1 MIRILACIFGL
12 NWAMLGGGDEA
23 ARVLSTDQQTRNS
36 PLNEYLRGFSHT
48 EVTPEVL
55 LRIL

>member
-12 NWAMLGGGDEA
+12 SWAMLEGGDAA
-23 ARVLSTDQQTRNS
+23 ARALSTDQQPRS
-36 PLNEYLRGFSHT
+36 GPLDEYLRGFCHT
-48 EVTPEVL
+48 DVTPEVL

>member
-12 NWAMLGGGDEA
+12 RWAMLGGGDEA
-23 ARVLSTDQQTRNS
+23 ARVLSTDQQTRS
-36 PLNEYLRGFSHT
+36 GPLDEYLRGISHT
-48 EVTPEVL
+48 EVTPEIL

>member
-12 NWAMLGGGDEA
+12 RWAMLGVGDAA
-23 ARVLSTDQQTRNS
+23 ARALNTDQQTRS
-36 PLNEYLRGFSHT
+36 GPLDEYLRGISHA

>member
-12 NWAMLGGGDEA
+12 HWALLGVGDEA
-23 ARVLSTDQQTRNS
+23 ARALSTDQQLRS
-36 PLNEYLRGFSHT
+36 GPLDEYLSGFSHA
-48 EVTPEVL
+48 EVTPELL

>member
-12 NWAMLGGGDEA
+12 RWAMLGGGDEA
-23 ARVLSTDQQTRNS
+23 ARALSTDQQTRS
-36 PLNEYLRGFSHT
+36 GPLDEYFSCFSHT